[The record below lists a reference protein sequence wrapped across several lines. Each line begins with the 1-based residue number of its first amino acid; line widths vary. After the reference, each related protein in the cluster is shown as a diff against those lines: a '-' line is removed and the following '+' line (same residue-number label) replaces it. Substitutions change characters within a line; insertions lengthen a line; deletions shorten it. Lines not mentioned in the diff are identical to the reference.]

1 MLGQSNPILPTRL
14 GRMARSAGYPTS
26 GAFAGA
32 MGISRPATGLLNAAA
47 FLAGNPVNFP
57 HLASVG
63 PLYDKRVSRPRMPPD
78 SEVGPRQTLG
88 DRQDL
93 VRQGR
98 NGPNSGRPPDNDR
111 NRGATRPTIGVGAR
125 RGADTMRGNW
135 RAGCPKSRQRANYLP
150 SWVSHLCSSLQEHR
164 DGRMGRV

>member
-1 MLGQSNPILPTRL
+1 MSKTQRHQRGLNLRPTDIGVGLPVPRNR
-14 GRMARSAGYPTS
+14 GCPTS
-26 GAFAGA
+26 EWSV
-32 MGISRPATGLLNAAA
+32 IRPERH
-47 FLAGNPVNFP
+47 PIFP
-57 HLASVG
+57 RRLRARIG
-63 PLYDKRVSRPRMPPD
+63 PLSEMKVSRPRMPPD

-125 RGADTMRGNW
+125 RGADTIRGNW
-135 RAGCPKSRQRANYLP
+135 RAGCRKSRQRANYLS
-150 SWVSHLCSSLQEHR
+150 SWVSHLCSSLQGHR

>member
-63 PLYDKRVSRPRMPPD
+63 PLYDKPVSRPLAQFPRAPSSD
-78 SEVGPRQTLG
+78 RNLTAGRTLAGPLSSFRRCRWWRAHRCNSLACTIEEGPQTL
-88 DRQDL
+88 
-93 VRQGR
+93 VR
-98 NGPNSGRPPDNDR
+98 S
-111 NRGATRPTIGVGAR
+111 
-125 RGADTMRGNW
+125 
-135 RAGCPKSRQRANYLP
+135 
-150 SWVSHLCSSLQEHR
+150 
-164 DGRMGRV
+164 DGSN